1 VREELDIPMP
11 SMGPSYRVPRQ
22 RDTMDPNTKRLALIA
37 GGIGGTLLLLVGG
50 WSLVGRHHGGVP
62 VVEADS
68 GPLRVRP
75 ANPGGLQVAG
85 QDESILGG
93 SGAGDKQAALAPA
106 PEVPALQALRAQ
118 ERQAAAPASPSM
130 AAQPVS
136 LNAVQS
142 AEAPPADPPA
152 APAPPPAPKVAAPA
166 AVRPSPAM
174 DAKPVST
181 AAAKRG
187 PVARPVAP
195 VTGHGVQVQ
204 LAALASEQ
212 GAMLEWQRL
221 AKKDPDLFGGRTPSV
236 LRVEREGKVFWRL
249 RTGGF
254 TDLAQASNFCERIK
268 SRGAGCSVASF

>member
-1 VREELDIPMP
+1 
-11 SMGPSYRVPRQ
+11 
-22 RDTMDPNTKRLALIA
+22 MDPNTKRLALIA

-68 GPLRVRP
+68 GPLRVKP

-85 QDESILGG
+85 QDESILG
-93 SGAGDKQAALAPA
+93 SGGGNDKQAALAPA

-118 ERQAAAPASPSM
+118 ERQAATPASPSA
-130 AAQPVS
+130 AAQPGA
-136 LNAVQS
+136 LDAAQS
-142 AEAPPADPPA
+142 AEAPQADPPQ
-152 APAPPPAPKVAAPA
+152 APAPAPAPKVAVLEP
-166 AVRPSPAM
+166 VKPSPTIN
-174 DAKPVST
+174 AKPVTT
-181 AAAKRG
+181 AAAKPA
-187 PVARPVAP
+187 PVAKPAAP
-195 VTGHGVQVQ
+195 VSGRGAQVQ

-212 GAMLEWQRL
+212 GAKLEWQRL
-221 AKKDPDLFGGRTPSV
+221 VKKDPDLFGGRTPSV

-254 TDLAQASNFCERIK
+254 TDMAQASSFCERMK

>member
-1 VREELDIPMP
+1 
-11 SMGPSYRVPRQ
+11 
-22 RDTMDPNTKRLALIA
+22 MDPNTKRLALIA

-50 WSLVGRHHGGVP
+50 WSLIARHHGGVP

-68 GPLRVRP
+68 GPLRVKP
-75 ANPGGLQVAG
+75 ENPGGLQVAG

-93 SGAGDKQAALAPA
+93 SGQGNKQAALAPA

-118 ERQAAAPASPSM
+118 ERQAAASASQST

-142 AEAPPADPPA
+142 AEAPPDNPPA
-152 APAPPPAPKVAAPA
+152 ALAPPPAPVAAPI
-166 AVRPSPAM
+166 AVKPSPAM
-174 DAKPVST
+174 DAKPIST
-181 AAAKRG
+181 APAKPA
-187 PVARPVAP
+187 PVARTVAP
-195 VTGHGVQVQ
+195 VTGHGAQVQ

-212 GAMLEWQRL
+212 GAMMEWQRL

-254 TDLAQASNFCERIK
+254 TDLAQASSFCQRIK